1 MYRRQGG
8 ALLGVLVA
16 GSRHVGRVAG
26 HVGRRVQGRA
36 ELLRATAGEPCL
48 VQGALYTAA
57 SGHCASPRA
66 DPPLSPLGS
75 PHPAAQSL
83 TQPSPSRSV
92 IHAALTQP
100 PSPSRSPYPAAQ
112 SLTQP
117 SPSRSVSYAALTQ
130 PLSPLRGPYPAAQS
144 LTQPLSS
151 RSVPWA
157 ALNQPP
163 SPFECGPGRG
173 CGPTRSRA
181 TW

>member
-1 MYRRQGG
+1 MCMYRRQGG

-36 ELLRATAGEPCL
+36 ELLRATAGEPGEPCL

-92 IHAALTQP
+92 NHAALTQP
-100 PSPSRSPYPAAQ
+100 PSPSGSPYPAAQ

-117 SPSRSVSYAALTQ
+117 LPSRPVPYAALTQ
-130 PLSPLRGPYPAAQS
+130 PLSLLRGPYPAAQS
-144 LTQPLSS
+144 LTRPLPS
-151 RSVPWA
+151 RSVPYA
-157 ALNQPP
+157 ALIQPL
-163 SPFECGPGRG
+163 SPLGGP
-173 CGPTRSRA
+173 
-181 TW
+181 